1 MIEFK
6 RAVVRGLASSA
17 SGVLLDP
24 EIGVAQCIVD
34 GSLPA
39 RTGLVVAVEA
49 TGYSGPATARRSA
62 ILEGWSVSQA
72 KRIGASAIKLLLY
85 YHPDAPNAADQER
98 LLETVAREAI
108 AEDIGLFVEP
118 LSFSLDPDQQPLRGE
133 TRRAVVV
140 ETARRLTA
148 IGGDILKAEFPYDAA
163 VTDADR
169 WRDACAELDAATVV
183 PWVLLSGGV
192 DGSTFESQARVACE
206 AGASGVLVGR
216 SIWAEAATLHDRE
229 RATFLETEGRARLGR
244 LATIV
249 NDVGV
254 PWESRSPLVA
264 GLSEPT
270 DAWYRD
276 P

>member
-6 RAVVRGLASSA
+6 RVVVRALAPSA
-17 SGVLLDP
+17 TGVLLDP

-39 RTGLVVAVEA
+39 RSGLVVAVEA
-49 TGYSGPATARRSA
+49 TGYTGPSTARRSA
-62 ILEGWSVSQA
+62 ILDGWSVAKA

-85 YHPDAPNAADQER
+85 YHPDASNAADQER
-98 LLETVAREAI
+98 LLETVAKEAI

-118 LSFSLDPDQQPLRGE
+118 LSFSLDPERSLRGE
-133 TRRAVVV
+133 ARRAVVV

-148 IGGDILKAEFPYDAA
+148 IGGDILKVEFPYDSS
-163 VTDADR
+163 VTDADL
-169 WRDACAELDAATVV
+169 WRAACAELDDAAAV

-192 DGSTFESQARVACE
+192 DGSVFEAQARVACE

-216 SIWAEAATLHDRE
+216 SIWAEAATLQGRDRE
-229 RATFLETEGRARLGR
+229 TFLETEARARLGR
-244 LATIV
+244 LAAIV
-249 NDVGV
+249 DTSGM
-254 PWESRSPLVA
+254 PWQSRSPLTVGA
-264 GLSEPT
+264 LEPA
-270 DAWYRD
+270 DGWYRA

>member
-1 MIEFK
+1 M
-6 RAVVRGLASSA
+6 LARPV
-17 SGVLLDP
+17 GW
-24 EIGVAQCIVD
+24 
-34 GSLPA
+34 
-39 RTGLVVAVEA
+39 RTGHSQRVNVTVC
-49 TGYSGPATARRSA
+49 
-62 ILEGWSVSQA
+62 SVYA
-72 KRIGASAIKLLLY
+72 
-85 YHPDAPNAADQER
+85 
-98 LLETVAREAI
+98 
-108 AEDIGLFVEP
+108 
-118 LSFSLDPDQQPLRGE
+118 
-133 TRRAVVV
+133 
-140 ETARRLTA
+140 
-148 IGGDILKAEFPYDAA
+148 GGFLHN
-163 VTDADR
+163 ADR

-216 SIWAEAATLHDRE
+216 SIWAEAATLQDRE
-229 RATFLETEGRARLGR
+229 RTTFLETEGRARLGR